1 MPSPRRIVFYWGKK
15 VNNNINKD
23 RSFKIKNNE
32 IINPG
37 VQPSLQ
43 PCKQKSERFV
53 ISDVAERVQLILA
66 SLFFMFSFLV

>member
-1 MPSPRRIVFYWGKK
+1 MPSPRRIVSYWGKK

-43 PCKQKSERFV
+43 PCKQKSERF